1 MAEKKK
7 EKKPQRKVKKAATP
21 EVQKNT
27 TLSETKSK
35 KQVAA
40 IVTFAVGVFLFLL
53 SIIPIDGGWGAMRS
67 ILFGLFGWCGFLV
80 APILIFISIISAMD
94 ASKMIV
100 RHRTLQGIVLVVLL
114 CGISQ
119 AVASTSP
126 NGQVLGE
133 NGFFQTIRLL
143 FENGVH
149 YKGGGVCSALVG
161 WPLIAFFTPW
171 GAVIAL
177 AIVIFV
183 FLLLIT
189 GTTLM
194 DFLKTA
200 AIPAKKVGEKTHEA
214 VERRKQ
220 AKFDVDVPL
229 DTEIDVHTLPMH
241 PVTSNKVKLTQAAK
255 ELDEV
260 AGETK
265 KEAEKADT
273 KAVIKEVNAENAQPQ
288 KQEKPPQID
297 DIISK
302 LMEKKGVAPTA
313 STPPSAPKSANRV
326 VTSSDVPTVT
336 AFDDEKEGVKKM
348 TKDEVEEQTGAFV
361 QEVIQGV
368 DNKILYQ
375 FPPVSLLKIPEN
387 PSEEGIE
394 QELKTNASRL
404 VQTLQS
410 FGVQTRITDICR
422 GPAVTRYE
430 LQPQAGVKISRI
442 TGLSDDIAL
451 NLASAGVRIEAPIP
465 NKAAVGIEV
474 PNKNVS
480 VVGIRDIIDSNKFV
494 DSKSKLSFAIGKN
507 IDGQIAIGDI
517 GKMPHVLIAGA
528 TGSGKSVCIN
538 SIIISLIYKSSPEDV
553 RLLMI
558 DPKVVELGVYN
569 GIPHLL
575 VPVVTDPRKAAGA
588 LNWAVTE
595 MLNRYKLFADSGV
608 RDLKGYNELANSKDD
623 MKPLPQIVIIIDE
636 LADLMM
642 AAPREVEDAICRLAQ
657 MARAAG
663 MHLVIATQRPSVDVI
678 TGVIKANI
686 PSRIA
691 FAVSSQVDS
700 RTILDS
706 GGAEKLLGRGDMLYY
721 PVGIPKP
728 IRIQGCFVSD
738 KEVES
743 VVEFIKSGK
752 VVEYDEKIIE
762 EIDRR
767 AAAEKTSGRDSESG
781 DSTSDEDPMITD
793 AIECVIEAG
802 QASTSLLQR
811 RLKLGYARAAR
822 IIDQMEQRGIVGPF
836 EGAKPREVRITRQ
849 QWQEMTMRSDSYD
862 VQVPEAE
869 VEEIPPFE
877 EEPETFEE
885 N

>member
-7 EKKPQRKVKKAATP
+7 RRTVKKPEPKKQ
-21 EVQKNT
+21 EQ
-27 TLSETKSK
+27 LSQEKSK
-35 KQVAA
+35 KQITA
-40 IVTFAVGVFLFLL
+40 IITFAVGLFLFFLTIL
-53 SIIPIDGGWGAMRS
+53 PFDGGWGFVRS
-67 ILFGLFGWCGFLV
+67 CLFGLFGWCGFLI
-80 APILIFISIISAMD
+80 APIMIFIAIISAMD
-94 ASKMIV
+94 ASSIV
-100 RHRTLQGIVLVVLL
+100 IKHRTWQGIALVVLL

-119 AVASTSP
+119 AVASTADNSIMDQNFFDVIATFFT
-126 NGQVLGE
+126 NGQ
-133 NGFFQTIRLL
+133 
-143 FENGVH
+143 H
-149 YKGGGVCSALVG
+149 YIGGGVCAAIVG
-161 WPLIAFFTPW
+161 WPLIALLTPW
-171 GAVIAL
+171 GALIAL
-177 AIVIFV
+177 VIIIFV
-183 FLLLIT
+183 FLLLIS
-189 GTTLM
+189 GVTLM
-194 DFLKTA
+194 QFFKTA
-200 AIPAKKVGEKTHEA
+200 AIPAKKVSEA
-214 VERRKQ
+214 AAERKKK
-220 AKFDVDVPL
+220 KFDVDVPL
-229 DTEIDVHTLPMH
+229 GDEDPHPLPQH
-241 PVTSNKVKLTQAAK
+241 PVTSNKVKLTEVAK
-255 ELDEV
+255 ELTDV
-260 AGETK
+260 TKTK
-265 KEAEKADT
+265 KDATKPDT
-273 KAVIKEVNAENAQPQ
+273 KAVMDEVNKENEEPQ
-288 KQEKPPQID
+288 KPEKPPQID
-297 DIISK
+297 DIINK
-302 LMEKKGVAPTA
+302 LMEKKGIAP
-313 STPPSAPKSANRV
+313 APVSEKPKNRV

-336 AFDDEKEGVKKM
+336 AFDDQEEGTKKM
-348 TKDEVEEQTGAFV
+348 TKSEVEEETGAFTK
-361 QEVIQGV
+361 EVIDSV
-368 DNKILYQ
+368 DNKVLYQ

-387 PSEEGIE
+387 PDERGIE

-430 LQPQAGVKISRI
+430 LQPAAGVKISRI
-442 TGLSDDIAL
+442 TGLADDIAL

-480 VVGIRDIIDSNKFV
+480 IVGIRDIIDTNKFA

-538 SIIISLIYKSSPEDV
+538 SIIVSLIYKSSPEDV

-595 MLNRYKLFADSGV
+595 MLNRYKLFADSSV
-608 RDLKGYNELANSKDD
+608 RDLKGYNELANATDG

-738 KEVES
+738 KEVEA

-762 EIDRR
+762 EIDKR
-767 AAAEKTSGRDSESG
+767 AAQEKSESKAGGSSDG
-781 DSTSDEDPMITD
+781 DSDEDPMITE
-793 AIECVIEAG
+793 AIECVVEAG

-836 EGAKPREVRITRQ
+836 EGSKPREVRITKQ
-849 QWQEMTMRSDSYD
+849 QWFEMTMRSSGAPEPVVDEG
-862 VQVPEAE
+862 VPDEISGY
-869 VEEIPPFE
+869 EE
-877 EEPETFEE
+877 
-885 N
+885 

>member
-302 LMEKKGVAPTA
+302 LMEKKGVAPAA

-608 RDLKGYNELANSKDD
+608 RDLKGYNELANFKDD

-767 AAAEKTSGRDSESG
+767 AAAEKTSSRDSESG

-869 VEEIPPFE
+869 IEEIPPFE
-877 EEPETFEE
+877 EETETFEE

>member
-1 MAEKKK
+1 MAEKAKK
-7 EKKPQRKVKKAATP
+7 RTVKKPP
-21 EVQKNT
+21 EKQIKLT
-27 TLSETKSK
+27 QSKSK
-35 KQVAA
+35 KQITA
-40 IVTFAVGVFLFLL
+40 IITFAVGLFLFFLTIL
-53 SIIPIDGGWGAMRS
+53 PFNGGWGEIRS
-67 ILFGLFGWCGFLV
+67 WLFGLFGWCAFLI
-80 APILIFISIISAMD
+80 APIMIFISIISAMD
-94 ASKMIV
+94 ASTLIV
-100 RHRTLQGIVLVVLL
+100 KHRLWQGIVLVVLL

-119 AVASTSP
+119 AVVSTSKNAEILGADGFFETISTLFV
-126 NGQVLGE
+126 NGQ
-133 NGFFQTIRLL
+133 
-143 FENGVH
+143 H
-149 YKGGGVCSALVG
+149 YKGGGVCSAIIG
-161 WPLIAFFTPW
+161 WPLIALLTPW

-177 AIVIFV
+177 ALIIFV
-183 FLLLIT
+183 FLLIIS
-189 GTTLM
+189 GVTLM
-194 DFLKTA
+194 QFLKTA
-200 AIPAKKVGEKTHEA
+200 AIPAKKISENAKA
-214 VERRKQ
+214 VVESKK

-229 DTEIDVHTLPMH
+229 DEDIHKLPQH
-241 PVTSNKVKLTQAAK
+241 PVTSNKVKLTEAAK
-255 ELDEV
+255 ELTEV
-260 AGETK
+260 TTPK
-265 KEAEKADT
+265 KEVSKTDT
-273 KAVIKEVNAENAQPQ
+273 KAVMDEVNREIKDPP
-288 KQEKPPQID
+288 KPEKPPQID
-297 DIISK
+297 DIINK
-302 LMEKKGVAPTA
+302 LMEKKGITPATPTA
-313 STPPSAPKSANRV
+313 PKTTRV
-326 VTSSDVPTVT
+326 VTSSDTPTVT

-348 TKDEVEEQTGAFV
+348 TKTEVEVETGAFV

-368 DNKILYQ
+368 DNKVLYQ

-387 PSEEGIE
+387 PDERGIE

-410 FGVQTRITDICR
+410 FGVQTRITDISR

-430 LQPQAGVKISRI
+430 LQPSAGVKISRI
-442 TGLSDDIAL
+442 TGLADDIAL
-451 NLASAGVRIEAPIP
+451 NLAAAGVRIEAPIP

-480 VVGIRDIIDSNKFV
+480 VVGIRDIIDTNKFV
-494 DSKSKLSFAIGKN
+494 DAKSKLSFAIGKN

-608 RDLKGYNELANSKDD
+608 RDLKGYNDLANSTEN

-700 RTILDS
+700 RTILDTS
-706 GGAEKLLGRGDMLYY
+706 GAEKLLGRGDMLYS
-721 PVGIPKP
+721 PVGTSKP

-738 KEVES
+738 KEVEA

-767 AAAEKTSGRDSESG
+767 ATSEKNDSKGGGGSNDDG
-781 DSTSDEDPMITD
+781 DDEDPMITE
-793 AIECVIEAG
+793 AIECVVEAG

-811 RLKLGYARAAR
+811 RLRLGYARAAR

-836 EGAKPREVRITRQ
+836 EGSKPREVRITKQ
-849 QWQEMTMRSDSYD
+849 QWFEMTMRGDSLD
-862 VQVPEAE
+862 TPSQPEE
-869 VEEIPPFE
+869 TVTEEFTENSE
-877 EEPETFEE
+877 E
-885 N
+885 

>member
-119 AVASTSP
+119 AVVSTSP

-302 LMEKKGVAPTA
+302 LMEKKGVAPAA
-313 STPPSAPKSANRV
+313 STPPSASKGANRV

-877 EEPETFEE
+877 EETETFEE

>member
-7 EKKPQRKVKKAATP
+7 KRVVKKPQ
-21 EVQKNT
+21 E
-27 TLSETKSK
+27 
-35 KQVAA
+35 KQVKLTQSKSQKQIVA
-40 IVTFAVGVFLFLL
+40 IVTFAVGLFLFFL
-53 SIIPIDGGWGAMRS
+53 SVLPFGGGWGTIRS
-67 ILFGLFGWCGFLV
+67 FLFGLFGWCAFLIS
-80 APILIFISIISAMD
+80 PIMIFIAVISAMD
-94 ASKMIV
+94 ASYLVVK
-100 RHRTLQGIVLVVLL
+100 HRLWQGIALVVLL

-119 AVASTSP
+119 AVISTSE
-126 NGQVLGE
+126 NAEILGE
-133 NGFFQTIRLL
+133 NGFFNTFVTL
-143 FENGVH
+143 FKNGQM
-149 YKGGGVCSALVG
+149 YKGGGVCAALIG
-161 WPLIAFFTPW
+161 WPLIELLDPW

-177 AIVIFV
+177 ALIIFV
-183 FLLLIT
+183 FLLIIS
-189 GTTLM
+189 GVTLM
-194 DFLKTA
+194 QFLKTA
-200 AIPAKKVGEKTHEA
+200 AIPAKKISESAKLKAE
-214 VERRKQ
+214 ERKK
-220 AKFDVDVPL
+220 AKFNVDVPL
-229 DTEIDVHTLPMH
+229 EEDVHKLPQH
-241 PVTSNKVKLTQAAK
+241 PVTSNKVKLTEVAK
-255 ELDEV
+255 ELTEV
-260 AGETK
+260 TKPK
-265 KEAEKADT
+265 KEEIKTDT
-273 KAVIKEVNAENAQPQ
+273 KAVMDEVNRELKEPA
-288 KQEKPPQID
+288 KSEKPPQID
-297 DIISK
+297 DIINK
-302 LMEKKGVAPTA
+302 LMEKKGIAPTTA
-313 STPPSAPKSANRV
+313 EKAPARV

-336 AFDDEKEGVKKM
+336 AFDDEKEGMKKM
-348 TKDEVEEQTGAFV
+348 TKTEVEAETGAFV
-361 QEVIQGV
+361 QEVIQSV
-368 DNKILYQ
+368 DNKVLYQ
-375 FPPVSLLKIPEN
+375 FPPVGLLKIPEN
-387 PSEEGIE
+387 PDERGIE

-430 LQPQAGVKISRI
+430 LQPSAGVKISRI
-442 TGLSDDIAL
+442 TGLADDIAL

-480 VVGIRDIIDSNKFV
+480 IVGIRDIIDTNKFV
-494 DSKSKLSFAIGKN
+494 DAKSKLSFAIGKN

-517 GKMPHVLIAGA
+517 AKMPHVLIAGA

-553 RLLMI
+553 RLLMV

-608 RDLKGYNELANSKDD
+608 RDLKGYNELANATES

-738 KEVES
+738 KEVEA

-767 AAAEKTSGRDSESG
+767 AAQEKSDTKAGGSNDDGG
-781 DSTSDEDPMITD
+781 DEDPMITE
-793 AIECVIEAG
+793 AIECVVEAG

-836 EGAKPREVRITRQ
+836 EGSKPREVRITKQ
-849 QWQEMTMRSDSYD
+849 QWFEMTMRNGSLDAPTQND
-862 VQVPEAE
+862 GVPD
-869 VEEIPPFE
+869 EISGFE
-877 EEPETFEE
+877 EE
-885 N
+885 